1 MKKKLIIPFLLVTTI
16 SISQGKIDGFYKGK
30 QQGAVVL
37 GIGFEDSKAYFAGT
51 NKLDLGRSLYYISVF
66 SAYGITENLDAN
78 VAIPYLI
85 SDDNAN
91 FQDIAA
97 FLKYRIFQI
106 KSDHGSLEI
115 SGGAGFSTNLTNY
128 DLGGL
133 NDIGQ
138 RATIIE
144 TRGMFHYG
152 FNTGWFATLQSGYS
166 FKTGTTPNSV
176 PATLKLGRATSNW
189 YFDLYYDFQH
199 SFGGIDYRGTP
210 RPQDFSAFGVD
221 FQKVGGTF
229 YKPFSEKTGAYLSL
243 SYVLDGRNVFQGPGY
258 GIGLVYNFDSK

>member
-1 MKKKLIIPFLLVTTI
+1 MKKKLIIPFI
-16 SISQGKIDGFYKGK
+16 FCCFAAFGQGRIDGFYKGK

-37 GIGFEDSKAYFAGT
+37 GVGFEDSKSYFAGT
-51 NKLDLGRSLYYISVF
+51 DKLDLGRSLYYVSVF

-78 VAIPYLI
+78 ISVPYLV

-91 FQDIAA
+91 FQDISV
-97 FLKYRIFQI
+97 FLKYRMFQ
-106 KSDHGSLEI
+106 KKTANGSLEI
-115 SGGAGFSTNLTNY
+115 SGALGFSTNLTNY

-138 RATIIE
+138 RATVIE
-144 TRGMFHYG
+144 TRGLLHYG
-152 FNTGWFATLQSGYS
+152 FNTGWFVTLQSGYS
-166 FKTGTTPNSV
+166 FKTGTTPNSL
-176 PATLKLGRATSNW
+176 PATLKLGRATAKW
-189 YFDLYYDFQH
+189 YYDLYYDFQH

-221 FQKVGGTF
+221 FHKVGGTL
-229 YKPFSEKTGAYLSL
+229 YNTFSESFGAYISL

-258 GIGLVYNFDSK
+258 GIGLVYNFSTN